1 MKLKRIPGADAFYS
15 NSGGLPEGV
24 KTMEKVKI
32 VARYLDGK
40 MVKGYTQD
48 FAPNKPAFHIFAQE
62 SSASTESVEVL
73 LKDLKAIFFVRD
85 FAGRP
90 DYQERKNY
98 SKGERFS
105 GRVVEVTFNDGEV
118 LVGSTMGYDPKRP
131 GFFIFPIDPQSN
143 NARVFA
149 LSKSVRV
156 VRYL

>member
-1 MKLKRIPGADAFYS
+1 
-15 NSGGLPEGV
+15 
-24 KTMEKVKI
+24 MEKVKI
-32 VARYLDGK
+32 VARYLDGE

-48 FAPNKPAFHIFAQE
+48 FAPNKPAFHIFPQD
-62 SSASTESVEVL
+62 SSTPLGSVEIL

-90 DYQERKNY
+90 DYQEHKKY
-98 SKGERFS
+98 AKGERFP

-131 GFFIFPIDPQSN
+131 GFFIFPVDPQSN

-149 LSKSVRV
+149 LSKAVRL